1 MIAADSPDRRF
12 AKLVTIDR
20 NGMMRHLPRAER
32 AFLFSPGDLVIA
44 NDAATLPASLDGTH
58 CASGEPIEVRLAAW
72 VAVRDPTRFVAIA
85 FGAGDHRTRTENRPP
100 PPPLSPTDR
109 LSLGPLIA
117 VIEHLLDHPRL
128 FRLRFLD
135 NPATILKGL
144 ARHGRPI
151 QYAHVPEPLA
161 LYDVWT
167 RIAADPIAFEPPSA
181 GFALDWH
188 TLTAWRGRG
197 IGFATLTHAAGI
209 SSTGDRTL
217 DLRLPFDEHYGIPKR
232 TAAAINQT
240 KSKDGRIIAVGTSVV
255 RAIESAANAD
265 GIVRA
270 GHGVATGRIARE
282 TPIRVVDAILT
293 GVHEP
298 GESHFELLRAFASD
312 TVLDQTYAALV
323 EHGYC
328 THEFGDV
335 IVLDR
340 QSPCTALSQT
350 EDAAHIGKITP
361 FVQPPTPLRF
371 WRPSGTNS
379 IATLS
384 EKPAPF

>member
-1 MIAADSPDRRF
+1 MIAADSPNRRS
-12 AKLVTIDR
+12 AKLVTIDG
-20 NGMMRHLPRAER
+20 NGKIRHLPRAER

-44 NDAATLPASLDGTH
+44 NDAATLPASLHGTH

-100 PPPLSPTDR
+100 PPPLSPVDR
-109 LSLGPLIA
+109 LSLGPLAA
-117 VIEHLLDHPRL
+117 VIERLLDHPRL
-128 FRLRFLD
+128 FSLRFLGK
-135 NPATILKGL
+135 PATILEGL

-188 TLTAWRGRG
+188 TLAAWRKRG

-209 SSTGDRTL
+209 SSTGDPPL
-217 DLRLPFDEHYGIPKR
+217 DLRLPFDEPYSIPKR
-232 TAAAINQT
+232 TAAAIKQA
-240 KSKDGRIIAVGTSVV
+240 KSQGGRIIAIGTSVV
-255 RAIESAANAD
+255 RAIESASNPD
-265 GIVRA
+265 GSVRA
-270 GHGVATGRIARE
+270 GDGVARGRIVRE
-282 TPIRVVDAILT
+282 TPIRIVDSILT

-312 TVLDQTYAALV
+312 AVLDQIYAALV
-323 EHGYC
+323 ERGYF
-328 THEFGDV
+328 THEF
-335 IVLDR
+335 
-340 QSPCTALSQT
+340 QSA
-350 EDAAHIGKITP
+350 I
-361 FVQPPTPLRF
+361 
-371 WRPSGTNS
+371 
-379 IATLS
+379 
-384 EKPAPF
+384 